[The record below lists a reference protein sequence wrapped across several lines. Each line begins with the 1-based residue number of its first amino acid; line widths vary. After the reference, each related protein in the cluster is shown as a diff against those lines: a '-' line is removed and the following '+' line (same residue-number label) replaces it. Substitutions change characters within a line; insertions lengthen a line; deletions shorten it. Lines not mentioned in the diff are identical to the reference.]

1 MYKGKL
7 LTGAV
12 LSVFMAGAYGNACA
26 ADGTSDA
33 VYSLNP
39 VVVTATRY
47 EKSDAE
53 IPAATQTFTE
63 EQIEQTGADNLQV
76 ALQYLDGVIDAGMG
90 PNGTSVSSM
99 TTKNVIRGV
108 SNGTVVMINGTP
120 INWRTNYN
128 LENIPTSA
136 VERVEVVRG
145 GGAVLYGSQATGG
158 VINIITKKTLPNE
171 VKVGLGNKGR
181 QEYAVTANAGD
192 LSIAYTY
199 NKWGKLGYVSSSDS
213 SIKPDRT
220 RVPVEMKQRFFGSEK
235 NDFLATYK
243 LNDHADF
250 LYNHNESASRWAY
263 TYTGITDPDYE
274 DINDHPRYI
283 RRYEN
288 DKDFLQFNFHGLDG
302 ISGHV
307 FYNYNTLKTHGT
319 DYYSSTG
326 KKYAAPK
333 AVRGQE
339 KNKTYGYDVQ
349 KVWDGNPDQTFLIGT
364 SLVRETFENETSDTG
379 RNIISAF
386 GSWERNLTAKDVLTL
401 SGRGTWTTGGIQN
414 FHNFSGQTQ
423 YLHKLDNTQS
433 LYASV
438 GQSFVLPTFSQM
450 YSREQAGGISNII
463 GNPDLKPQK
472 GLHYEAGW
480 KKEETNRQYKVALFT
495 EKIDDNISYSGTS
508 RRWYAIN
515 EDFKN
520 HGIEASIRG
529 QEDNG
534 FTWHAGLTWQDP
546 KSKQT
551 TEKTSAK
558 RYWDR
563 SYGRIL
569 LTGGVGYEKEKWTT
583 ALNFSYLADRVQSP
597 TAAHSH
603 SVKPYLLTSMT
614 VKYSPNKSSDIMLAI
629 DNLLNR
635 KDIVSHTTSDYYAT
649 QETSSCRT
657 AINSKGEAEEIRNSE
672 SKKGHRRKIGVL
684 FMWGKWGR
692 ALAAR
697 GKIELAPLVI
707 PER

>member
-12 LSVFMAGAYGNACA
+12 LSVLMAGAYGNACA

-90 PNGTSVSSM
+90 PNGTSISSM

-213 SIKPDRT
+213 SIKPDKT

-274 DINDHPRYI
+274 DMNDHPRYI

-414 FHNFSGQTQ
+414 FHNFSGQAQ

-508 RRWYAIN
+508 GRWYTIN

-597 TAAHSH
+597 LAAHSH

-649 QETSSCRT
+649 P
-657 AINSKGEAEEIRNSE
+657 RNFILSYRY
-672 SKKGHRRKIGVL
+672 K
-684 FMWGKWGR
+684 F
-692 ALAAR
+692 
-697 GKIELAPLVI
+697 
-707 PER
+707 

>member
-171 VKVGLGNKGR
+171 VKIGLGNKGR

-199 NKWGKLGYVSSSDS
+199 NKWGELGYVSSSDF
-213 SIKPDRT
+213 SIKPDKT

-274 DINDHPRYI
+274 DMNDHPRYI

-349 KVWDGNPDQTFLIGT
+349 KVWDGNPDSTFLIGT

-414 FHNFSGQTQ
+414 FHNFSGQAQ

-508 RRWYAIN
+508 GRWYAIN

-597 TAAHSH
+597 LAAHSH

-649 QETSSCRT
+649 P
-657 AINSKGEAEEIRNSE
+657 RNFILSYRY
-672 SKKGHRRKIGVL
+672 K
-684 FMWGKWGR
+684 F
-692 ALAAR
+692 
-697 GKIELAPLVI
+697 
-707 PER
+707 

>member
-213 SIKPDRT
+213 SIKPDKT

-274 DINDHPRYI
+274 DMNYHPRYI

-414 FHNFSGQTQ
+414 FHNFSGQAQ

-508 RRWYAIN
+508 GRWYAIN

-597 TAAHSH
+597 LAAHSH

-649 QETSSCRT
+649 P
-657 AINSKGEAEEIRNSE
+657 RNFILSYRY
-672 SKKGHRRKIGVL
+672 K
-684 FMWGKWGR
+684 F
-692 ALAAR
+692 
-697 GKIELAPLVI
+697 
-707 PER
+707 

>member
-12 LSVFMAGAYGNACA
+12 LSVFMAGAYGNASA

-213 SIKPDRT
+213 SIKPEKT

-250 LYNHNESASRWAY
+250 LYNHDESASRWAY

-274 DINDHPRYI
+274 DMNDHPRYI

-349 KVWDGNPDQTFLIGT
+349 KVWEGNPDQTFLIGT

-414 FHNFSGQTQ
+414 FHNFSGQAQ

-508 RRWYAIN
+508 GRWYAIN

-597 TAAHSH
+597 LAAHSH

-649 QETSSCRT
+649 P
-657 AINSKGEAEEIRNSE
+657 RNFILSYRY
-672 SKKGHRRKIGVL
+672 K
-684 FMWGKWGR
+684 F
-692 ALAAR
+692 
-697 GKIELAPLVI
+697 
-707 PER
+707 

>member
-213 SIKPDRT
+213 SIKPDKT

-274 DINDHPRYI
+274 DMNDHPRYI

-414 FHNFSGQTQ
+414 FHNFSGQAQ

-508 RRWYAIN
+508 GRWYTIN

-569 LTGGVGYEKEKWTT
+569 LTGGVGYEKEKWTA

-597 TAAHSH
+597 LAAHSH

-649 QETSSCRT
+649 P
-657 AINSKGEAEEIRNSE
+657 RNFILSYRY
-672 SKKGHRRKIGVL
+672 K
-684 FMWGKWGR
+684 F
-692 ALAAR
+692 
-697 GKIELAPLVI
+697 
-707 PER
+707 

>member
-213 SIKPDRT
+213 SIKPEKT

-250 LYNHNESASRWAY
+250 LYNHDESASRWAY

-274 DINDHPRYI
+274 DMNDHPRYI

-386 GSWERNLTAKDVLTL
+386 GSWEKNLTAKDVLTL

-414 FHNFSGQTQ
+414 FHNFSGQAQ

-508 RRWYAIN
+508 GRWYAIN

-597 TAAHSH
+597 LAAHSH

-649 QETSSCRT
+649 P
-657 AINSKGEAEEIRNSE
+657 RNFILSYRY
-672 SKKGHRRKIGVL
+672 K
-684 FMWGKWGR
+684 F
-692 ALAAR
+692 
-697 GKIELAPLVI
+697 
-707 PER
+707 

>member
-213 SIKPDRT
+213 SIKPDKT

-274 DINDHPRYI
+274 DMNDHPRYI

-349 KVWDGNPDQTFLIGT
+349 IENTAWDGLIPSLQSDKADLVISSMTITDERKKLVSFAGPYYYT
-364 SLVRETFENETSDTG
+364 QQAILVLADNDDIKSVDDLADKNVAVQSGSNGPAILEEFAPKASQQENKTDEEARQALQQGRVDAYVIDNNMQQSALVREPG
-379 RNIISAF
+379 KYKIAGKPF
-386 GSWERNLTAKDVLTL
+386 GSKEPYGIGLPLDSDGVAFVNDFLKKIEDD
-401 SGRGTWTTGGIQN
+401 GTWTELWQICIGDRTGDTN
-414 FHNFSGQTQ
+414 
-423 YLHKLDNTQS
+423 
-433 LYASV
+433 V
-438 GQSFVLPTFSQM
+438 PELP
-450 YSREQAGGISNII
+450 EI
-463 GNPDLKPQK
+463 G
-472 GLHYEAGW
+472 A
-480 KKEETNRQYKVALFT
+480 
-495 EKIDDNISYSGTS
+495 
-508 RRWYAIN
+508 
-515 EDFKN
+515 
-520 HGIEASIRG
+520 
-529 QEDNG
+529 
-534 FTWHAGLTWQDP
+534 
-546 KSKQT
+546 
-551 TEKTSAK
+551 
-558 RYWDR
+558 
-563 SYGRIL
+563 
-569 LTGGVGYEKEKWTT
+569 
-583 ALNFSYLADRVQSP
+583 
-597 TAAHSH
+597 
-603 SVKPYLLTSMT
+603 
-614 VKYSPNKSSDIMLAI
+614 
-629 DNLLNR
+629 
-635 KDIVSHTTSDYYAT
+635 
-649 QETSSCRT
+649 
-657 AINSKGEAEEIRNSE
+657 
-672 SKKGHRRKIGVL
+672 
-684 FMWGKWGR
+684 
-692 ALAAR
+692 
-697 GKIELAPLVI
+697 
-707 PER
+707 

>member
-414 FHNFSGQTQ
+414 FHNFSGQAQ

-597 TAAHSH
+597 SAAHSH

-649 QETSSCRT
+649 P
-657 AINSKGEAEEIRNSE
+657 RNFILSYRY
-672 SKKGHRRKIGVL
+672 K
-684 FMWGKWGR
+684 F
-692 ALAAR
+692 
-697 GKIELAPLVI
+697 
-707 PER
+707 

>member
-90 PNGTSVSSM
+90 PNGTSLSSM

-213 SIKPDRT
+213 SIKPDKT

-274 DINDHPRYI
+274 DMNDHPRYI

-386 GSWERNLTAKDVLTL
+386 GSWEKNLTAKDVLTL

-414 FHNFSGQTQ
+414 FHNFSGQAQ

-508 RRWYAIN
+508 GRWYAIN

-597 TAAHSH
+597 LAAHSH

-649 QETSSCRT
+649 P
-657 AINSKGEAEEIRNSE
+657 RNLILSYRY
-672 SKKGHRRKIGVL
+672 K
-684 FMWGKWGR
+684 F
-692 ALAAR
+692 
-697 GKIELAPLVI
+697 
-707 PER
+707 

>member
-213 SIKPDRT
+213 SIKPDKT

-274 DINDHPRYI
+274 DMNDHPRYI

-349 KVWDGNPDQTFLIGT
+349 KVWNGNPDQTFLIGT

-414 FHNFSGQTQ
+414 FHNFSGQAQ

-508 RRWYAIN
+508 GRWYAIN

-597 TAAHSH
+597 LAAHSH

-649 QETSSCRT
+649 P
-657 AINSKGEAEEIRNSE
+657 RNFILSYRY
-672 SKKGHRRKIGVL
+672 K
-684 FMWGKWGR
+684 F
-692 ALAAR
+692 
-697 GKIELAPLVI
+697 
-707 PER
+707 

>member
-90 PNGTSVSSM
+90 PNGTSISSM
-99 TTKNVIRGV
+99 TTKNVVRGV

-213 SIKPDRT
+213 SIKPDKT

-274 DINDHPRYI
+274 DMNDHPRYI

-414 FHNFSGQTQ
+414 FHNFSGQAQ

-508 RRWYAIN
+508 GRWYAIN

-597 TAAHSH
+597 LAAHSH

-649 QETSSCRT
+649 P
-657 AINSKGEAEEIRNSE
+657 RNFILSYRY
-672 SKKGHRRKIGVL
+672 K
-684 FMWGKWGR
+684 F
-692 ALAAR
+692 
-697 GKIELAPLVI
+697 
-707 PER
+707 

>member
-213 SIKPDRT
+213 SIKPDKT

-274 DINDHPRYI
+274 DMNDHPRYI

-414 FHNFSGQTQ
+414 FYNFSGQAQ

-508 RRWYAIN
+508 GRWYAIN

-597 TAAHSH
+597 LAAHSH

-649 QETSSCRT
+649 P
-657 AINSKGEAEEIRNSE
+657 RNFILSYRY
-672 SKKGHRRKIGVL
+672 K
-684 FMWGKWGR
+684 F
-692 ALAAR
+692 
-697 GKIELAPLVI
+697 
-707 PER
+707 

>member
-12 LSVFMAGAYGNACA
+12 LSVFMAGAYGNASA

-108 SNGTVVMINGTP
+108 SNGTVVMINCTP

-213 SIKPDRT
+213 SIKPEKT

-250 LYNHNESASRWAY
+250 LYNHDESASRWAY

-274 DINDHPRYI
+274 DMNDHPRYI

-414 FHNFSGQTQ
+414 FHNFSGQAQ

-508 RRWYAIN
+508 GRWYAIN

-597 TAAHSH
+597 LAAHSH

-649 QETSSCRT
+649 P
-657 AINSKGEAEEIRNSE
+657 RNFILSYRY
-672 SKKGHRRKIGVL
+672 K
-684 FMWGKWGR
+684 F
-692 ALAAR
+692 
-697 GKIELAPLVI
+697 
-707 PER
+707 

>member
-199 NKWGKLGYVSSSDS
+199 NKWGELGYVSSSDF
-213 SIKPDRT
+213 SIKPDKT

-274 DINDHPRYI
+274 DMNDHPRYI
-283 RRYEN
+283 RRHEN

-414 FHNFSGQTQ
+414 FHNFSGQAQ

-508 RRWYAIN
+508 GRWYAIN

-563 SYGRIL
+563 AYGRIL
-569 LTGGVGYEKEKWTT
+569 LTGGVGYEKEKWNT

-597 TAAHSH
+597 LAAHSH

-649 QETSSCRT
+649 P
-657 AINSKGEAEEIRNSE
+657 RNLILSYRY
-672 SKKGHRRKIGVL
+672 K
-684 FMWGKWGR
+684 F
-692 ALAAR
+692 
-697 GKIELAPLVI
+697 
-707 PER
+707 

>member
-213 SIKPDRT
+213 SIKPDKT

-274 DINDHPRYI
+274 DMNDHPRYI

-414 FHNFSGQTQ
+414 FHNFSGQAQ

-508 RRWYAIN
+508 GRWYAIN

-546 KSKQT
+546 KSKQP

-563 SYGRIL
+563 SYGSIL

-597 TAAHSH
+597 LAAHSH

-649 QETSSCRT
+649 P
-657 AINSKGEAEEIRNSE
+657 RNFILSYRY
-672 SKKGHRRKIGVL
+672 K
-684 FMWGKWGR
+684 F
-692 ALAAR
+692 
-697 GKIELAPLVI
+697 
-707 PER
+707 

>member
-171 VKVGLGNKGR
+171 VKIGLGNKGR

-199 NKWGKLGYVSSSDS
+199 NKWGELGYVSSSDF
-213 SIKPDRT
+213 SIKPDKT

-274 DINDHPRYI
+274 DMNDHPRYI

-386 GSWERNLTAKDVLTL
+386 GSWEKNLTAKDVLTL

-414 FHNFSGQTQ
+414 FHNFSGQAQ
-423 YLHKLDNTQS
+423 YLHKLDNAQS

-508 RRWYAIN
+508 GRWYAIN

-597 TAAHSH
+597 LAAHSH

-649 QETSSCRT
+649 P
-657 AINSKGEAEEIRNSE
+657 RNFILSYRY
-672 SKKGHRRKIGVL
+672 K
-684 FMWGKWGR
+684 F
-692 ALAAR
+692 
-697 GKIELAPLVI
+697 
-707 PER
+707 

>member
-12 LSVFMAGAYGNACA
+12 LSVFMAGAYGNASA

-213 SIKPDRT
+213 SIKPEKT

-250 LYNHNESASRWAY
+250 LYNHDESASRWAY

-274 DINDHPRYI
+274 DMNDHPRYI

-414 FHNFSGQTQ
+414 FHNFSGQAQ

-508 RRWYAIN
+508 GRWYAIN

-597 TAAHSH
+597 PAAHSH

-649 QETSSCRT
+649 P
-657 AINSKGEAEEIRNSE
+657 RNFILSYRY
-672 SKKGHRRKIGVL
+672 K
-684 FMWGKWGR
+684 F
-692 ALAAR
+692 
-697 GKIELAPLVI
+697 
-707 PER
+707 

>member
-1 MYKGKL
+1 MYKEKL

-12 LSVFMAGAYGNACA
+12 LSVFMAGAYGNASA

-213 SIKPDRT
+213 SIKPEKT

-250 LYNHNESASRWAY
+250 LYNHDESASRWAY

-274 DINDHPRYI
+274 DMNDHPRYI

-414 FHNFSGQTQ
+414 FHNFSGQAQ

-508 RRWYAIN
+508 GRWYAIN

-597 TAAHSH
+597 LAAHSH

-649 QETSSCRT
+649 P
-657 AINSKGEAEEIRNSE
+657 RNFILSYRY
-672 SKKGHRRKIGVL
+672 K
-684 FMWGKWGR
+684 F
-692 ALAAR
+692 
-697 GKIELAPLVI
+697 
-707 PER
+707 

>member
-213 SIKPDRT
+213 SIKPDKT

-274 DINDHPRYI
+274 DMNDHPRYI

-414 FHNFSGQTQ
+414 FHNFSGQAQ

-495 EKIDDNISYSGTS
+495 EKIADNISYSGTS
-508 RRWYAIN
+508 GRWYAIN

-597 TAAHSH
+597 LAAHSH

-649 QETSSCRT
+649 P
-657 AINSKGEAEEIRNSE
+657 RNFILSYRY
-672 SKKGHRRKIGVL
+672 K
-684 FMWGKWGR
+684 F
-692 ALAAR
+692 
-697 GKIELAPLVI
+697 
-707 PER
+707 

>member
-53 IPAATQTFTE
+53 IPAAMQTFTE

-213 SIKPDRT
+213 SIKPDKT

-274 DINDHPRYI
+274 DMNDHPRYI

-414 FHNFSGQTQ
+414 FHNFSGQAQ

-508 RRWYAIN
+508 GRWYAIN

-520 HGIEASIRG
+520 HGIEVSIRN

-597 TAAHSH
+597 LAAHSH

-649 QETSSCRT
+649 P
-657 AINSKGEAEEIRNSE
+657 RNFILSYRY
-672 SKKGHRRKIGVL
+672 K
-684 FMWGKWGR
+684 F
-692 ALAAR
+692 
-697 GKIELAPLVI
+697 
-707 PER
+707 

>member
-12 LSVFMAGAYGNACA
+12 LSVFMAGAYGNASA

-274 DINDHPRYI
+274 DMNDHPRYI

-649 QETSSCRT
+649 P
-657 AINSKGEAEEIRNSE
+657 RNFILSYRY
-672 SKKGHRRKIGVL
+672 K
-684 FMWGKWGR
+684 F
-692 ALAAR
+692 
-697 GKIELAPLVI
+697 
-707 PER
+707 

>member
-1 MYKGKL
+1 
-7 LTGAV
+7 
-12 LSVFMAGAYGNACA
+12 MAGAYGNACA

-199 NKWGKLGYVSSSDS
+199 NKWGELGYVSSSDF
-213 SIKPDRT
+213 SIKPDKT

-274 DINDHPRYI
+274 DMNDHPRYI

-414 FHNFSGQTQ
+414 FHNFSGQAQ

-508 RRWYAIN
+508 GRWYAIN

-597 TAAHSH
+597 PAAHSH

-649 QETSSCRT
+649 P
-657 AINSKGEAEEIRNSE
+657 RNFILSYRY
-672 SKKGHRRKIGVL
+672 K
-684 FMWGKWGR
+684 F
-692 ALAAR
+692 
-697 GKIELAPLVI
+697 
-707 PER
+707 

>member
-213 SIKPDRT
+213 SIKPDKT

-274 DINDHPRYI
+274 DMNDHPRYI

-414 FHNFSGQTQ
+414 FHNFSGQAQ

-480 KKEETNRQYKVALFT
+480 KKEETNRQYRVALFT

-508 RRWYAIN
+508 GRWYTIN

-597 TAAHSH
+597 LAAHSH

-649 QETSSCRT
+649 P
-657 AINSKGEAEEIRNSE
+657 RNFILSYRY
-672 SKKGHRRKIGVL
+672 K
-684 FMWGKWGR
+684 F
-692 ALAAR
+692 
-697 GKIELAPLVI
+697 
-707 PER
+707 

>member
-90 PNGTSVSSM
+90 PNGTSISSM

-213 SIKPDRT
+213 SIKPDGT

-649 QETSSCRT
+649 P
-657 AINSKGEAEEIRNSE
+657 RNFILSYRY
-672 SKKGHRRKIGVL
+672 K
-684 FMWGKWGR
+684 F
-692 ALAAR
+692 
-697 GKIELAPLVI
+697 
-707 PER
+707 

>member
-12 LSVFMAGAYGNACA
+12 LSVFMAGAYGNASA

-76 ALQYLDGVIDAGMG
+76 ALQYLDGVIDDGMG

-120 INWRTNYN
+120 INWRTKYN

-213 SIKPDRT
+213 SIKPEKT

-250 LYNHNESASRWAY
+250 LYNHDESASRWAY

-274 DINDHPRYI
+274 DMNDHPRYI

-333 AVRGQE
+333 TVRGQE

-414 FHNFSGQTQ
+414 FHNFSGQAQ

-508 RRWYAIN
+508 GRWYAIN

-597 TAAHSH
+597 LAAHSH

-649 QETSSCRT
+649 P
-657 AINSKGEAEEIRNSE
+657 RNFILSYRY
-672 SKKGHRRKIGVL
+672 K
-684 FMWGKWGR
+684 F
-692 ALAAR
+692 
-697 GKIELAPLVI
+697 
-707 PER
+707 

>member
-213 SIKPDRT
+213 SIKPDKT

-274 DINDHPRYI
+274 DMNDHPRYI

-414 FHNFSGQTQ
+414 FHNFSGQAQ

-508 RRWYAIN
+508 GRWYAIN

-534 FTWHAGLTWQDP
+534 FTRHAGLTWQDP

-597 TAAHSH
+597 LAAHSH

-649 QETSSCRT
+649 P
-657 AINSKGEAEEIRNSE
+657 RNFILSYRY
-672 SKKGHRRKIGVL
+672 K
-684 FMWGKWGR
+684 F
-692 ALAAR
+692 
-697 GKIELAPLVI
+697 
-707 PER
+707 

>member
-47 EKSDAE
+47 EKSDVE

-649 QETSSCRT
+649 P
-657 AINSKGEAEEIRNSE
+657 RNFILSYRY
-672 SKKGHRRKIGVL
+672 K
-684 FMWGKWGR
+684 F
-692 ALAAR
+692 
-697 GKIELAPLVI
+697 
-707 PER
+707 

>member
-90 PNGTSVSSM
+90 PNGTSLSSM

-213 SIKPDRT
+213 SIKPDKT

-274 DINDHPRYI
+274 DMNDHPRYI

-414 FHNFSGQTQ
+414 FHNFSGQAQ

-597 TAAHSH
+597 LAAHSH

-649 QETSSCRT
+649 P
-657 AINSKGEAEEIRNSE
+657 RNFILSYRY
-672 SKKGHRRKIGVL
+672 K
-684 FMWGKWGR
+684 F
-692 ALAAR
+692 
-697 GKIELAPLVI
+697 
-707 PER
+707 

>member
-90 PNGTSVSSM
+90 PNGTSISSM

-128 LENIPTSA
+128 LENIPTST

-213 SIKPDRT
+213 SIKPDKT

-274 DINDHPRYI
+274 DMNDHPRYI

-414 FHNFSGQTQ
+414 FHNFSGQAQ

-508 RRWYAIN
+508 GRWYAIN

-597 TAAHSH
+597 LAAHSH

-649 QETSSCRT
+649 P
-657 AINSKGEAEEIRNSE
+657 RNFILSYRY
-672 SKKGHRRKIGVL
+672 K
-684 FMWGKWGR
+684 F
-692 ALAAR
+692 
-697 GKIELAPLVI
+697 
-707 PER
+707 

>member
-63 EQIEQTGADNLQV
+63 EQIKQTGADNLQV

-213 SIKPDRT
+213 SIKPDKT

-274 DINDHPRYI
+274 DMNDHPRYI

-414 FHNFSGQTQ
+414 FHNFSGQAQ

-508 RRWYAIN
+508 GRWYAIN

-534 FTWHAGLTWQDP
+534 FTWHAGLTWQNP

-597 TAAHSH
+597 PAAHSH

-649 QETSSCRT
+649 P
-657 AINSKGEAEEIRNSE
+657 RNLILSYRY
-672 SKKGHRRKIGVL
+672 K
-684 FMWGKWGR
+684 F
-692 ALAAR
+692 
-697 GKIELAPLVI
+697 
-707 PER
+707 

>member
-213 SIKPDRT
+213 SIKPDKT

-274 DINDHPRYI
+274 DMNDHPRYI

-414 FHNFSGQTQ
+414 FHNFSGQAQ

-508 RRWYAIN
+508 GRWYAIN

-534 FTWHAGLTWQDP
+534 FTWHAGLTWQNP

-597 TAAHSH
+597 LAAHSH

-649 QETSSCRT
+649 P
-657 AINSKGEAEEIRNSE
+657 RNLILSYRY
-672 SKKGHRRKIGVL
+672 K
-684 FMWGKWGR
+684 F
-692 ALAAR
+692 
-697 GKIELAPLVI
+697 
-707 PER
+707 

>member
-181 QEYAVTANAGD
+181 LEYAVAANAGD

-213 SIKPDRT
+213 SIKQDKT

-274 DINDHPRYI
+274 DMNDHPRYI

-414 FHNFSGQTQ
+414 FHNFSGQAQ

-508 RRWYAIN
+508 GRWYAIN

-597 TAAHSH
+597 PAAHSH

-649 QETSSCRT
+649 P
-657 AINSKGEAEEIRNSE
+657 RNFILSYRY
-672 SKKGHRRKIGVL
+672 K
-684 FMWGKWGR
+684 F
-692 ALAAR
+692 
-697 GKIELAPLVI
+697 
-707 PER
+707 

>member
-213 SIKPDRT
+213 SIKPDKT

-243 LNDHADF
+243 LNGHADF

-274 DINDHPRYI
+274 DMNDHPRYI

-414 FHNFSGQTQ
+414 FHNFSGQAQ

-508 RRWYAIN
+508 GRWYTIN

-597 TAAHSH
+597 LAAHSH

-649 QETSSCRT
+649 P
-657 AINSKGEAEEIRNSE
+657 RNFILSYRY
-672 SKKGHRRKIGVL
+672 K
-684 FMWGKWGR
+684 F
-692 ALAAR
+692 
-697 GKIELAPLVI
+697 
-707 PER
+707 

>member
-90 PNGTSVSSM
+90 PNGTSLSSM

-213 SIKPDRT
+213 SIKPDKT

-274 DINDHPRYI
+274 DMNDHPRYI

-414 FHNFSGQTQ
+414 FHNFSGQAQ

-433 LYASV
+433 LYSSV

-508 RRWYAIN
+508 GRWYAIN

-597 TAAHSH
+597 LAAHSH

-649 QETSSCRT
+649 P
-657 AINSKGEAEEIRNSE
+657 RNFILSYRY
-672 SKKGHRRKIGVL
+672 K
-684 FMWGKWGR
+684 F
-692 ALAAR
+692 
-697 GKIELAPLVI
+697 
-707 PER
+707 

>member
-213 SIKPDRT
+213 SIKPDKT

-274 DINDHPRYI
+274 DMNDHPRYI

-414 FHNFSGQTQ
+414 FHNFSGQAQ

-508 RRWYAIN
+508 GRWHAIN

-597 TAAHSH
+597 LAAHSH

-649 QETSSCRT
+649 P
-657 AINSKGEAEEIRNSE
+657 RNFILSYRY
-672 SKKGHRRKIGVL
+672 K
-684 FMWGKWGR
+684 F
-692 ALAAR
+692 
-697 GKIELAPLVI
+697 
-707 PER
+707 

>member
-26 ADGTSDA
+26 ADGPSDA

-213 SIKPDRT
+213 SIKPDKT

-263 TYTGITDPDYE
+263 IYTGITDPDYE
-274 DINDHPRYI
+274 DMNDHPRYI

-326 KKYAAPK
+326 KKYASPK

-414 FHNFSGQTQ
+414 FHNFSGQAQ

-508 RRWYAIN
+508 GRWYAIN

-597 TAAHSH
+597 LAAHSH

-649 QETSSCRT
+649 P
-657 AINSKGEAEEIRNSE
+657 RNFILSYRY
-672 SKKGHRRKIGVL
+672 K
-684 FMWGKWGR
+684 F
-692 ALAAR
+692 
-697 GKIELAPLVI
+697 
-707 PER
+707 

>member
-12 LSVFMAGAYGNACA
+12 LSVFMAGAYGNASA

-213 SIKPDRT
+213 SIKPDKT

-274 DINDHPRYI
+274 DMNDHPRYI

-326 KKYAAPK
+326 KKYASPK

-414 FHNFSGQTQ
+414 FHNFSGQAQ

-508 RRWYAIN
+508 GRWYAIN

-597 TAAHSH
+597 LAAHSH

-649 QETSSCRT
+649 P
-657 AINSKGEAEEIRNSE
+657 RNFILSYRY
-672 SKKGHRRKIGVL
+672 K
-684 FMWGKWGR
+684 F
-692 ALAAR
+692 
-697 GKIELAPLVI
+697 
-707 PER
+707 

>member
-47 EKSDAE
+47 EKSDVE

-181 QEYAVTANAGD
+181 LEYAVAANAGD

-213 SIKPDRT
+213 SIKPDKT

-274 DINDHPRYI
+274 DMNDHPRYI

-414 FHNFSGQTQ
+414 FHNFSGQAQ

-508 RRWYAIN
+508 GRWYAIN

-649 QETSSCRT
+649 P
-657 AINSKGEAEEIRNSE
+657 RNFILSYRY
-672 SKKGHRRKIGVL
+672 K
-684 FMWGKWGR
+684 F
-692 ALAAR
+692 
-697 GKIELAPLVI
+697 
-707 PER
+707 

>member
-213 SIKPDRT
+213 SIKPDKT

-274 DINDHPRYI
+274 DMNDHPRYI

-307 FYNYNTLKTHGT
+307 FYNYNTLKTYGT

-414 FHNFSGQTQ
+414 FHNFSGQAQ

-508 RRWYAIN
+508 GRWYAIN

-597 TAAHSH
+597 LAAHSH

-649 QETSSCRT
+649 P
-657 AINSKGEAEEIRNSE
+657 RNFILSYRY
-672 SKKGHRRKIGVL
+672 K
-684 FMWGKWGR
+684 F
-692 ALAAR
+692 
-697 GKIELAPLVI
+697 
-707 PER
+707 

>member
-12 LSVFMAGAYGNACA
+12 LSVFMAGAYGNASA

-213 SIKPDRT
+213 SIKPEKT

-250 LYNHNESASRWAY
+250 LYNHDESASRWAY

-274 DINDHPRYI
+274 DMNDHPRYI

-414 FHNFSGQTQ
+414 FHNFSGQAQ

-508 RRWYAIN
+508 GRWYAIN

-534 FTWHAGLTWQDP
+534 FTWHAGLTWQNP

-597 TAAHSH
+597 SAAHSH

-649 QETSSCRT
+649 P
-657 AINSKGEAEEIRNSE
+657 RNLILSYRY
-672 SKKGHRRKIGVL
+672 K
-684 FMWGKWGR
+684 F
-692 ALAAR
+692 
-697 GKIELAPLVI
+697 
-707 PER
+707 